1 MRAPARRRL
10 RPPTW
15 QGTALNM
22 ARLVAMLLITILL
35 QSTLAP
41 HVRMLGA
48 SPDFALIAVVCV
60 GLVRGSETGA
70 LFGFVTGTWVSVA
83 VFGPLGVSSL
93 VLVLVGYFA
102 GRYAETADPT
112 SGLAPI
118 VVVAVGTGLA
128 EIMYALAQFLLG
140 RQAPFGFFFVH
151 ALLPELVLN
160 ALLAAPG
167 YLLARLWLREAVSHG
182 ARTA

>member
-1 MRAPARRRL
+1 M
-10 RPPTW
+10 
-15 QGTALNM
+15 GV
-22 ARLVAMLLITILL
+22 ARLAGMLIITVLL

-48 SPDFALIAVVCV
+48 SPDFALVAVVCV

-70 LFGFVTGTWVSVA
+70 VFGFLTGACVAVA
-83 VFGPLGVSSL
+83 VFGPLGLSSL

-102 GRYAETADPT
+102 GRYAETADPS
-112 SGLAPI
+112 SGMAPI
-118 VVVAVGTGLA
+118 VVVVVGTALA
-128 EIMYALAQFLLG
+128 EITYALAQFLLG

-160 ALLAAPG
+160 GLLAAPG
-167 YLLARLWLREAVSHG
+167 YLLARLWLREGVTHG
-182 ARTA
+182 ARPA